1 MNTVTPMRWWHIEY
15 LLELEQELFGPTAWS
30 AAQFWGELAR
40 DNRRYHVLT
49 DESERIIGY
58 AGMVF
63 VGAEADVQTIAVA
76 PDAQGHGWG
85 RVLLDVL
92 IEDARSCGCAQL
104 MLEVRADN
112 EPAIALYAHAGFEV
126 ISTRRSYYGPG
137 EDAVIM
143 RLRPIPKM
151 LVPAS

>member
-1 MNTVTPMRWWHIEY
+1 
-15 LLELEQELFGPTAWS
+15 
-30 AAQFWGELAR
+30 
-40 DNRRYHVLT
+40 
-49 DESERIIGY
+49 
-58 AGMVF
+58 MVY

-76 PDAQGHGWG
+76 TDAQGHGWG